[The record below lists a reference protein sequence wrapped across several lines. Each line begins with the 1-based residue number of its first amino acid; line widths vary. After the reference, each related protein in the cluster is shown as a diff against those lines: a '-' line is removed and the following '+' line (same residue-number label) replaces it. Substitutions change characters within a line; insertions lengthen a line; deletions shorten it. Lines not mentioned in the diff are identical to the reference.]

1 MNKSQLSK
9 DLGVSRSSLYYKPK
23 LPEKDFYL
31 KDKILAVLESNPA
44 YGYRRIALALSL
56 NKKRVHRVMQKYEI
70 KSFKRKARWRKRRDE
85 RIPASKYLN
94 LIKQNIPYKP
104 NQIYTGDF
112 TYIKYFD
119 KYIYLATYMDIFSR
133 EIVGWNVSTK
143 HTKDLVIKALVDG
156 LINTDFKLPK
166 IVHSDQ
172 GSEYRSREYTAFV
185 ENLGIQVSMSKKGSP
200 WENGYQESF
209 YNNFKTELG
218 LEFERF
224 DSLGEL
230 VEGIHQT
237 INYYNNERIHSKL
250 KMPPTKFRK
259 LYATRSI
266 LST

>member
-1 MNKSQLSK
+1 
-9 DLGVSRSSLYYKPK
+9 
-23 LPEKDFYL
+23 
-31 KDKILAVLESNPA
+31 
-44 YGYRRIALALSL
+44 
-56 NKKRVHRVMQKYEI
+56 MQKYEI
-70 KSFKRKARWRKRRDE
+70 KPFKRKARWRKRRDE
-85 RIPASKYLN
+85 RVPASRYIN
-94 LIKQNIPYKP
+94 LIKGSIPDQP
-104 NQIYTGDF
+104 NKVYTGDF

-133 EIVGWNVSTK
+133 KIVGWNVSTK

-172 GSEYRSREYTAFV
+172 GSEYRSQEYTEFV

-224 DSLGEL
+224 ESLGEL
-230 VEGIHQT
+230 VEGIHKT

-259 LYATRSI
+259 LYETRSN

>member
-1 MNKSQLSK
+1 MNRSQLAR
-9 DLGVSRSSLYYKPK
+9 DLNVSRSSLYYKPK
-23 LPEKDFYL
+23 LPDKDCYL

-44 YGYRRIALALSL
+44 YGYRRIALALKI
-56 NKKRVHRVMQKYEI
+56 NKKRAHRVMKKYEI
-70 KSFKRKARWRKRRDE
+70 KPFKRKSRWRKRRDE
-85 RIPASKYLN
+85 RTPASKYLN
-94 LIKQNIPYKP
+94 LIKENIPNQP

-133 EIVGWNVSTK
+133 EIVGWNISTK

-156 LINTDFKLPK
+156 LINTDFRLPK

-172 GSEYRSREYTAFV
+172 GSEYRSQEYLQFV
-185 ENLGIQVSMSKKGSP
+185 EQLGIQVSMSKKGSP

-224 DSLGEL
+224 ETLGEL

-237 INYYNNERIHSKL
+237 IHYYNNERIHSIL

-259 LYATRSI
+259 LYQSRST